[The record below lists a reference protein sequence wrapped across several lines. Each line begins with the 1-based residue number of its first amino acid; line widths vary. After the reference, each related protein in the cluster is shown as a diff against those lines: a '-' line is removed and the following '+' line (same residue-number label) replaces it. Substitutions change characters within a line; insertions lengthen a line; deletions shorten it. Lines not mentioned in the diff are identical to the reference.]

1 MSANSANPV
10 TESGTT
16 AHSGA
21 RRFLV
26 TGAKGFIGS
35 WIVRVLVE
43 RGDRPLILDLDAESH
58 RLRALLTQEQ
68 LESVGFI
75 QGDVSRLEDVER
87 AVADNGVTHVIHL
100 AALQVPFCVA
110 NPPLG
115 ALVNVVGTVN
125 VLEVV
130 KRHRDHVRKV
140 VYASSA
146 AVFGTEEFYGADHI
160 TDDAPLQPATLYGVF
175 KQCNEGTARVYYA
188 SDGISSAG
196 LRPSTVYGAGRD
208 QGLTSGPTK
217 AIKACVAG
225 RPYTIRFTGR
235 ADMQY
240 VRDTA
245 ITFIRAVESDLEG
258 ARIYTPRGAVV
269 SVEEILAALERQFP
283 EARRLIRA
291 EGNPIP
297 VAADVEN
304 NAIRKDFPDLPVTP
318 LDEGVRE
325 TADIFRRLQQENRL
339 DLRELDV

>member
-1 MSANSANPV
+1 MPINQASAK
-10 TESGTT
+10 
-16 AHSGA
+16 
-21 RRFLV
+21 RFLV

-35 WIVRVLVE
+35 WIVKVLIE
-43 RGDRPLILDLDAESH
+43 RGDRPLILDLDADSH
-58 RLRALLTQEQ
+58 RLRALLSEQQ

-75 QGDVSRLEDVER
+75 RGDVSRLEDVER
-87 AVADNGVTHVIHL
+87 AVADNGITHVIHL

-125 VLEVV
+125 VLETV
-130 KRHRDHVRKV
+130 KRHRDQVRKL

-146 AVFGTEEFYGADHI
+146 AVFGSEEFYGSDHI
-160 TDDAPLQPATLYGVF
+160 ADDAVLQPATLYGVF

-188 SDGISSAG
+188 CDGISSIA
-196 LRPSTVYGAGRD
+196 LRPSTVYGVGRD

-240 VRDTA
+240 ARDTA
-245 ITFIRAVESDLEG
+245 ITFIRAAESDLEG

-269 SVEEILAALERQFP
+269 GMEDILAALERQFP

-291 EGNPIP
+291 DGNPLP
-297 VAADVEN
+297 VASDVEN
-304 NAIRKDFPDLPVTP
+304 KAIRRDFPNLPVTP
-318 LDEGVRE
+318 LDEGIRE
-325 TADIFRRLQQENRL
+325 TAEIFRRLQSQDRL
-339 DLRELDV
+339 DLRELEV

>member
-1 MSANSANPV
+1 MPSNTPEASRSGGTEAEASAK
-10 TESGTT
+10 
-16 AHSGA
+16 
-21 RRFLV
+21 RFLV

-35 WIVRVLVE
+35 WVVKVLLE
-43 RGDRPLILDLDAESH
+43 RGDRPSILDLDPHSH
-58 RLRALLTQEQ
+58 RLRALFSEEQ
-68 LESVGFI
+68 LASVSFI
-75 QGDVSRLEDVER
+75 AGDVSKLEDVER
-87 AVADNGVTHVIHL
+87 AVSDHGITHVIHL

-125 VLEVV
+125 VFETV
-130 KRHRDHVRKV
+130 KKHRDLVRKL

-146 AVFGTEEFYGADHI
+146 AVYGTPEFYGADHI
-160 TDDAPLQPATLYGVF
+160 TDDAPLEPATLYGVF

-188 SDGISSAG
+188 RDGISSVA

-225 RPYTIRFTGR
+225 RPYTIRFTGP
-235 ADMQY
+235 ADLQY
-240 VRDTA
+240 ARDTA
-245 ITFIRAVESDLEG
+245 ITFIRAAESNLEG

-269 SVEEILAALERQFP
+269 SMEEFLAALERQFP

-291 EGNPIP
+291 AGNPLP
-297 VAADVEN
+297 VPADVEN
-304 NAIRKDFPDLPVTP
+304 TAIRRDLPDLPSTP
-318 LDEGVRE
+318 LDEGIRE
-325 TADIFRRLQQENRL
+325 TAQIFGRLQQENRL

>member
-1 MSANSANPV
+1 MPINQASAK
-10 TESGTT
+10 
-16 AHSGA
+16 
-21 RRFLV
+21 RFLV

-35 WIVRVLVE
+35 WIVKVLIE
-43 RGDRPLILDLDAESH
+43 RGDRPLILDLDADSH
-58 RLRALLTQEQ
+58 RLRALLSEQQ

-75 QGDVSRLEDVER
+75 RGDVSRLEDVER
-87 AVADNGVTHVIHL
+87 AVADNGITHVIHL

-125 VLEVV
+125 VLETV
-130 KRHRDHVRKV
+130 KRHRDQVRKL

-146 AVFGTEEFYGADHI
+146 AVFGSEEFYGSDHI
-160 TDDAPLQPATLYGVF
+160 ADDAVLRPATLYGVF

-188 SDGISSAG
+188 CDGISSIA
-196 LRPSTVYGAGRD
+196 LRPSTVYGVGRD

-240 VRDTA
+240 ARDTA
-245 ITFIRAVESDLEG
+245 ITFIRAAESDLEG

-269 SVEEILAALERQFP
+269 GMEDILAALERQFP

-291 EGNPIP
+291 DGNPLP
-297 VAADVEN
+297 VASDVEN
-304 NAIRKDFPDLPVTP
+304 KAIRRDFPNLPVTP
-318 LDEGVRE
+318 LDEGIRE
-325 TADIFRRLQQENRL
+325 TAEIFRRLQSQDRL
-339 DLRELDV
+339 DLRELEV

>member
-1 MSANSANPV
+1 MGSTSA
-10 TESGTT
+10 GRT
-16 AHSGA
+16 APLKEASSK
-21 RRFLV
+21 RFLV

-35 WIVRVLVE
+35 WIVKVLIE
-43 RGDRPLILDLDAESH
+43 RGDRPLILDLDADSH
-58 RLRALLTQEQ
+58 RLRALLNEQQ

-75 QGDVSRLEDVER
+75 RGDVSKLDDVER
-87 AVADNGVTHVIHL
+87 AVADNGITHVIHL

-125 VLEVV
+125 MLETV
-130 KRHRDHVRKV
+130 KRHRDQVRKL

-146 AVFGTEEFYGADHI
+146 AVFGSEEFYGSDHI
-160 TDDAPLQPATLYGVF
+160 SDDAPLQPSTLYGVF

-188 SDGISSAG
+188 CDGISSIA
-196 LRPSTVYGAGRD
+196 LRPSTVYGVGRD

-225 RPYTIRFTGR
+225 RPYTIRLTGR
-235 ADMQY
+235 VDMQY
-240 VRDTA
+240 ARDTA
-245 ITFIRAVESDLEG
+245 ITFIRAVESGLEG

-269 SVEEILAALERQFP
+269 SIDDIITALERIFP
-283 EARRLIRA
+283 DARRLITA
-291 EGNPIP
+291 QGNPLQLP
-297 VAADVEN
+297 ADVEN
-304 NAIRKDFPDLPVTP
+304 NAIRRDFPDLPVTP

-325 TADIFRRLQQENRL
+325 TAEIFRRLQREDRL

>member
-1 MSANSANPV
+1 MPSEGKAPA
-10 TESGTT
+10 
-16 AHSGA
+16 GA
-21 RRFLV
+21 SRFLI

-35 WIVRVLVE
+35 WIVKVLLE
-43 RGDRPLILDLDAESH
+43 RGDRPLILDLDPDSH
-58 RLRALLTQEQ
+58 RLRALLSDEQ
-68 LESVGFI
+68 LSRMSFI
-75 QGDVSRLEDVER
+75 QGDVSKLEDVER
-87 AVADNGVTHVIHL
+87 AVADNGITHVIHL

-125 VLEVV
+125 VFETV
-130 KRHRDHVRKV
+130 KKHRDQVRKL

-146 AVFGTEEFYGADHI
+146 AVYGTEEFYGSGHI
-160 TDDAPLQPATLYGVF
+160 ADDAPLQPATLYGVY

-188 SDGISSAG
+188 NDGISSIG
-196 LRPSTVYGAGRD
+196 LRPSTVYGVGRD

-245 ITFIRAVESDLEG
+245 MTFIRAAESDLEG

-269 SVEEILAALERQFP
+269 SIEEITAELERHFP
-283 EARRLIRA
+283 GARGLISA
-291 EGNPIP
+291 AGKPLP
-297 VAADVEN
+297 LPADVEN
-304 NAIRKDFPDLPVTP
+304 KAIRRDFPDLPVTG
-318 LDEGVRE
+318 LDDGVRE
-325 TADIFRRLQQENRL
+325 TAAIFRRLQQENRL
-339 DLRELDV
+339 DLRELEI